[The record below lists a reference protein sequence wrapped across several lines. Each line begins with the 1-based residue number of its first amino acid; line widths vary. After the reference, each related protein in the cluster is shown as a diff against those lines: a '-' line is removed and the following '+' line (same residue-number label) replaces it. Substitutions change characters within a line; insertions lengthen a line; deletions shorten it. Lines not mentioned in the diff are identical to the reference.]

1 MSGAVTP
8 SHCLIM
14 LSQRLFILCFL
25 WFPISSAYL
34 FTNIGVPA
42 SWWLMA
48 VLALPLCVAAVRYSY
63 LTSPLIT
70 LRVVCF
76 FTRLGFQFF
85 SGILHRQAFTDI
97 KVFILLYGF
106 RKVNAI
112 VIVGAF
118 FICFPYSFG
127 CLDFQSLFCLPPSNE
142 RKLFHCSSI
151 GIFLSVSSALS
162 EDKSFSF
169 LISLLK

>member
-1 MSGAVTP
+1 MV
-8 SHCLIM
+8 SHKFSISFHPYGCPCLVVADGGSRPATMRCGCKIF
-14 LSQRLFILCFL
+14 LSDFTSDYLA
-25 WFPISSAYL
+25 SS
-34 FTNIGVPA
+34 
-42 SWWLMA
+42 M
-48 VLALPLCVAAVRYSY
+48 
-63 LTSPLIT
+63 
-70 LRVVCF
+70 F

-106 RKVNAI
+106 RKVNAV

>member
-1 MSGAVTP
+1 MV
-8 SHCLIM
+8 SHKFSISFHQYWCPCLVVADGGSRPATMRCGCQIF
-14 LSQRLFILCFL
+14 LSDFTSDYLA
-25 WFPISSAYL
+25 SSM
-34 FTNIGVPA
+34 FFV
-42 SWWLMA
+42 SSCR
-48 VLALPLCVAAVRYSY
+48 VLAYCKPPTIYM
-63 LTSPLIT
+63 
-70 LRVVCF
+70 F

-106 RKVNAI
+106 RKVNAV